1 MVTVVNSAPHPSVV
15 KEVICRKCGATLSYV
30 PQDVMIDMTTDYPGS
45 HNEWP
50 YIKCPLCSNKIS
62 VERPVTS

>member
-1 MVTVVNSAPHPSVV
+1 MVTVVNSTPHPSVV

-30 PQDVMIDMTTDYPGS
+30 PQDVTVESSADYGGS
-45 HNEWP
+45 NDTWS
-50 YIKCPLCSNKIS
+50 YIKCPPCGNIIS